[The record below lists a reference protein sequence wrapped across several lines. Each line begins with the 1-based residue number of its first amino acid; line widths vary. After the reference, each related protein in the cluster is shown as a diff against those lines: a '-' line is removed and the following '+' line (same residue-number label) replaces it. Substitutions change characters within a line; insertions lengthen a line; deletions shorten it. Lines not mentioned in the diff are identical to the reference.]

1 MQFQPSPSRM
11 ELGERL
17 TDAVRVEEYSHSP
30 GLAGA
35 RVCRSS
41 VQDVETRTR
50 VGTLDD
56 APLRA
61 VPVLDQC
68 EAICDFKSHGPDVV
82 CRDAGDSSQEGVAHG
97 VRTGDDAPLRA
108 VPLLDQ
114 RLKNPIGNSDISH
127 CPDIAG
133 GDSRNSI
140 QDVI

>member
-30 GLAGA
+30 GLAGV

-56 APLRA
+56 APLRV

-82 CRDAGDSSQEGVAHG
+82 CRDAGDSSQEDVAYG

-114 RLKNPIGNSDISH
+114 GLRYIHGIIDLHYGAHI
-127 CPDIAG
+127 
-133 GDSRNSI
+133 
-140 QDVI
+140 VV

>member
-41 VQDVETRTR
+41 IQDVETRTR
-50 VGTLDD
+50 VGALDD

-61 VPVLDQC
+61 VPVPDQC
-68 EAICDFKSHGPDVV
+68 EAVCDFKSHGPDVV
-82 CRDAGDSSQEGVAHG
+82 CRDAGDSSQEVVAHR
-97 VRTGDDAPLRA
+97 VRTGDDAPLSDVQLFA
-108 VPLLDQ
+108 Q
-114 RLKNPIGNSDISH
+114 RLSSPNGNS
-127 CPDIAG
+127 
-133 GDSRNSI
+133 N
-140 QDVI
+140 